1 MGDKGGGRWWRIKGR
16 EAAAAA
22 ATASGPSR
30 GGGGGGGGG
39 SYGFEEGSSHRS
51 DLAQVDLDAL
61 AAALAA
67 GGGDAG
73 LGAAAVASGAL
84 HVAGEGELAG
94 AAGVE
99 LLERH
104 PERVLGGGGGGFV
117 SQGCRSCR
125 TIPLGGGMQ

>member
-1 MGDKGGGRWWRIKGR
+1 MGDKGGGRWCGSRGG
-16 EAAAAA
+16 
-22 ATASGPSR
+22 SGGSSGNCFWALS
-30 GGGGGGGGG
+30 GGGGGGV
-39 SYGFEEGSSHRS
+39 SYGFEEGLSHRS

-104 PERVLGGGGGGFV
+104 PERVLGGGGRGGFV

-125 TIPLGGGMQ
+125 TIPLGGGRQ